1 MKSSALEAWKYR
13 NPEAICDGL
22 IAETRRIEAAEQKHF
37 EIRLKQNRRRIKALT
52 KKAKRGG
59 FKR

>member
-1 MKSSALEAWKYR
+1 MYG
-13 NPEAICDGL
+13 NPETICDGL
-22 IAETRRIEAAEQKHF
+22 IAESRRTEAAEKKHF